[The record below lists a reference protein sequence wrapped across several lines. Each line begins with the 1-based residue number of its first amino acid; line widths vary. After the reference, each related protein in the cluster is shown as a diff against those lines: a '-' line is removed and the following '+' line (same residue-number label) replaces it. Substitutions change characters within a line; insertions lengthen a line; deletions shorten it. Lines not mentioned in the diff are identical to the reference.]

1 MSGNQVSNVRQPD
14 EQSYQ
19 TTTTTGSSSRIGT
32 ALANGN
38 VGSTVNSPIEDQGH
52 QASNNKRTQEDVDN
66 KLRTTIQSTK
76 ITLDEL
82 KKIIESSGYTSDR
95 LLSMDN
101 SEFSVLEICIR
112 NTVQF
117 IMSSGKE
124 YNPQK
129 FKATFAAFKLC
140 MVDAKPGER
149 LNSEQA
155 QVFVANLEEKDLFDI
170 LQEQVDKITNVQT
183 PTKES
188 KAIKDLI
195 GNKKIKDL
203 TPEELKNVLSA
214 LIISKLDK
222 KEQNPKGMLNFY
234 IALINN
240 CNDDEKPKLFHAFA
254 LLLQDKNFQT
264 TILKAFS
271 ETAQSFVDSNKLANF
286 VNGDGANILKMLGF
300 SEESINILQ
309 HQTYKGLDPQ
319 TFEKLLQDVLTA
331 ISDFQPEEIEI
342 FFKALTI
349 VESGGDPEKVLE
361 GKEKEIYLKYSEK
374 LNGQIKII
382 AAGLDRKDL
391 SEDGQN
397 ALNEINTAYQ
407 NLGLDEYIYK
417 QLNNIYEQNPDLF
430 ENFDNKDDFT
440 KKLNEITNNKFGET
454 IGDTNPDNLY
464 HGSNNNETN
473 DAGFGMSQRVS
484 YNDITMLTSSVEQRQ
499 ALLANTSDDDDDDF
513 FLIRNNHR
521 SEEVTNPS
529 QKFKSIANL
538 TAKDLHEGLSKKYI
552 KVGDILDEYE
562 NLTQSGKDFAEGLIA
577 VMAPAQQN
585 YFLNGI
591 KNKNSV
597 IISIIRHVKIDVN
610 KLNLALDYANRKEV
624 ERIEKDRENAFK

>member
-155 QVFVANLEEKDLFDI
+155 QVFVASLEEKDLFDI
-170 LQEQVDKITNVQT
+170 LQGQVDKITNVKT

-222 KEQNPKGMLNFY
+222 KEQNQKGMLNFY

-374 LNGQIKII
+374 LNGQIKIL

-440 KKLNEITNNKFGET
+440 KKLNEITNNKFGEI

-464 HGSNNNETN
+464 HGSNNNEAT
-473 DAGFGMSQRVS
+473 DTGFGMSQRVS
-484 YNDITMLTSSVEQRQ
+484 YNDITMLTNSVEQRQ
-499 ALLANTSDDDDDDF
+499 ALLASTSDDDDDDF
-513 FLIRNNHR
+513 ILIRNNHR

-552 KVGDILDEYE
+552 KVGDILDKYE
-562 NLTQSGKDFAEGLIA
+562 NLTQSGKDFVEGLIA